1 MSVSTHSH
9 LLLHLKQQCS
19 PLECAYNL
27 NDCNSKYHADN
38 TVTVTV
44 TLARKH
50 LHAEY
55 SLAAGRRQ

>member
-9 LLLHLKQQCS
+9 LLLHLEQQCS
-19 PLECAYNL
+19 PLECAYKL
-27 NDCNSKYHADN
+27 NDCSGKYHADD
-38 TVTVTV
+38 TLIVTV

-55 SLAAGRRQ
+55 SSTAGTRQ

>member
-27 NDCNSKYHADN
+27 NDCSSKHHADN

-44 TLARKH
+44 TLAREH